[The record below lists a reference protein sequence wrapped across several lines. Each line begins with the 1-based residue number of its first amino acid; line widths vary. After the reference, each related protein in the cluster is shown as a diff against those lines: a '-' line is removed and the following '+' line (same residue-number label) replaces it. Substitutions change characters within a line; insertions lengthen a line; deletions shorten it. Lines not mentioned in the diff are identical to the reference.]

1 MIPTPNPLQ
10 AELDR
15 IKDTD
20 LLILTTDTLDA
31 APACFWSMPA
41 STSGKYHPAISLGQ
55 GGLIRH
61 TLAVCWFT
69 RTLLEWAGVA
79 ADDKRHHIALAAA
92 LLHDCCKKADAEKYT
107 AFDHPLRAADLIRR
121 RAGALAS
128 FEVATIDPADLD
140 TLCGIVAAHMGR
152 WNTNPKYNP
161 GVELPTPI
169 TALQRL
175 VATADY
181 LASRKDITLAGI
193 PAAEQPTPTNA

>member
-31 APACFWSMPA
+31 APACFWTMPA

-61 TLAVCWFT
+61 TLAVCYFT
-69 RTLLEWAGVA
+69 RTLLEWAGVTA
-79 ADDKRHHIALAAA
+79 ADKRYSLALAAA
-92 LLHDCCKKADAEKYT
+92 LLHDCCKKADAEQYT

-121 RAGALAS
+121 RAAALTS
-128 FEVATIDPADLD
+128 FEVADIETADLD

-161 GVELPTPI
+161 GIELPTPI

-175 VATADY
+175 VSTADY
-181 LASRKDITLAGI
+181 LASRKDITLTTIA
-193 PAAEQPTPTNA
+193 Q